1 MNAGDLD
8 RRVTLER
15 ATVTLDA
22 FGGETQTWATLAEV
36 WAQAM
41 PVSDGEKWRAAE
53 VAATI
58 STRFRIRWRADL
70 RVGDRLIYD
79 GRVFDI
85 IGVKEIGRR
94 EGLEITASARA
105 E

>member
-1 MNAGDLD
+1 MD

-15 ATVTLDA
+15 ATITLDA
-22 FGGETQTWATLAEV
+22 FGGETQTWATLAEI

-53 VAATI
+53 VSATI
-58 STRFRIRWRADL
+58 STRFRIRWRAGL
-70 RVGDRLIYD
+70 KVTDRLIYD

-85 IGVKEIGRR
+85 VGIKELGRR
-94 EGLEITASARA
+94 EGLEITTSARVD
-105 E
+105 